1 MTPQER
7 QLVAELFERLST
19 LENAPR
25 DADAERVIAEGLTRA
40 PHAVYAL
47 VQSVLVQDEALKRA
61 DGRIRELEAALESAQ
76 GGPSGGGGFLDSM
89 RESVFGRS
97 ESGQGSVPSVRPG
110 ATTARAP
117 SGAPMGVPPG
127 FRNETTQAP
136 AAMPAAPESRGRQG
150 GSFLGT
156 AAAAAAGVIGGA
168 LLLDGIKSMMGQKQS
183 GLGALDSAQASD
195 ARSPWG
201 ASSSDSS
208 LAREAG
214 LSDVGRGDAARSASA
229 DSNSGYGMLDEDQG
243 NAEDDELD
251 ADDGD
256 GFDIGDGDI
265 V

>member
-19 LENAPR
+19 LENNPR
-25 DADAERVIAEGLTRA
+25 DADAERAIAEGLAHA
-40 PHAVYAL
+40 PNAVYAL

-61 DGRIRELEAALESAQ
+61 DARILELEAVLDGKPGAPA
-76 GGPSGGGGFLDSM
+76 GGGGFLGSM
-89 RESVFGRS
+89 RENMFGRR
-97 ESGQGSVPSVRPG
+97 EGAQGSVPSVRP
-110 ATTARAP
+110 ADTP

-127 FRNETTQAP
+127 FRSEVTQAP
-136 AAMPAAPESRGRQG
+136 AGAQAPQDTRGQG

-168 LLLDGIKSMMGQKQS
+168 LLLDGIKSMMGQKQ
-183 GLGALDSAQASD
+183 GAFGPLDSAKAGE

-201 ASSSDSS
+201 ASASDSE

-214 LSDVGRGDAARSASA
+214 VGDIGRDGSANAANA
-229 DSNSGYGMLDEDQG
+229 DTNSGYGLLNDDGQTDA
-243 NAEDDELD
+243 AEEEFN
-251 ADDGD
+251 ADDD
-256 GFDIGDGDI
+256 FDIGGDTDI